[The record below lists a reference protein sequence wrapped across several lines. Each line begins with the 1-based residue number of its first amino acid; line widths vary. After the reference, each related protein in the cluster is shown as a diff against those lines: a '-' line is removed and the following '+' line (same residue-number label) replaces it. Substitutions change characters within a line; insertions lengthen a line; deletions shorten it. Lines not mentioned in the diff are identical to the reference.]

1 MTSMDEGDRWDID
14 MDGASEFIHF
24 RHEWV
29 TTISPICPVLKGL
42 GASMF
47 KEKNNLHL
55 NETKSAFQ
63 ITYIR
68 QKGVS
73 YRNILQEHGRSTLSP
88 FIFARD
94 GSIGPLRSRPICSSQ
109 FPHTSGGLMKRQTH
123 HMEITRVAHTYSTY
137 IVHTFYEHIH

>member
-1 MTSMDEGDRWDID
+1 
-14 MDGASEFIHF
+14 
-24 RHEWV
+24 
-29 TTISPICPVLKGL
+29 
-42 GASMF
+42 MF

-55 NETKSAFQ
+55 NETKNAFQ
-63 ITYIR
+63 ITFIR

-123 HMEITRVAHTYSTY
+123 HMEITRVAHTYVPT
-137 IVHTFYEHIH
+137 